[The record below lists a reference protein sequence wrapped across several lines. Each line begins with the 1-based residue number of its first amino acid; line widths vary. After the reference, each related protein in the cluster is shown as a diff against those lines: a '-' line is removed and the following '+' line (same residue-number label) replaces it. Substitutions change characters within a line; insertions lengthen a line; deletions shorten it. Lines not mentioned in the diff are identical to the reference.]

1 MRLTGIIF
9 DAFIS
14 SPLCTMCWDE
24 LTTELSLDPTIRS
37 HLAALYDTLLEQN
50 LLRIIEPYGCVE
62 LEHVAKGVGQSRATV
77 EKKLSQM
84 ILDKVFYGVLDQ
96 GNGWLVVF
104 DEPVVDVSTLFF
116 FWSRDLDGCLDG
128 RRLYYVCCSVWGA
141 QVVGLVGC

>member
-1 MRLTGIIF
+1 M
-9 DAFIS
+9 
-14 SPLCTMCWDE
+14 
-24 LTTELSLDPTIRS
+24 DPTIRS

-62 LEHVAKGVGQSRATV
+62 LEHVAQGVGQSRATV

-104 DEPVVDVSTLFF
+104 DEPVVDVS
-116 FWSRDLDGCLDG
+116 D
-128 RRLYYVCCSVWGA
+128 
-141 QVVGLVGC
+141 